1 MIRINENYLKLQAS
15 YLFSEIRR
23 RTDEFQEKHPDKEII
38 KLGIGDVTRPLPQA
52 CIAAFHRAVDE
63 SGQVGLPARRGNDAR
78 GAADTYDDAL
88 CHTAVSYPGTGTLAA
103 PGWKSH
109 TAPVAQNIQRTPA
122 STEKPAIISTVS
134 PGIRTRSGF
143 RLA

>member
-23 RTDEFQEKHPDKEII
+23 RTDEFQATHPDKEII

-63 SGQVGLPARRGNDAR
+63 MADVATFRG
-78 GAADTYDDAL
+78 
-88 CHTAVSYPGTGTLAA
+88 
-103 PGWKSH
+103 
-109 TAPVAQNIQRTPA
+109 
-122 STEKPAIISTVS
+122 
-134 PGIRTRSGF
+134 
-143 RLA
+143 